1 MGAQLCNQ
9 SEPERTGFRASYL
22 DYVFGEDPKE
32 GKIFH

>member
-32 GKIFH
+32 GKIIH